1 MTTTQTNAQASLQAL
16 LTRLWEEVLETPVKA
31 DDNFFML
38 GGNSIKAVRVM
49 NRLQEEMHAIFHPAS
64 LFDAPTVEQL
74 TRYCIT
80 HYPAVF
86 DASQP
91 DIGNESVTDAQTAAA
106 REHLLYRGAAR
117 DLQVD
122 TAEPDNRP
130 AIFILSP
137 PRSGSTLLRVILA
150 GSKELFSPP
159 ELYLLSFNTLQQRRE
174 QFSGKLEFFREGLL
188 RALMELKPCSHTE
201 AANLMREYENQGMST
216 KAFFGLMQEW
226 ARQRRIV
233 DKTPGYAFNPTILQ
247 RAEAEFDNA
256 LFIHLVRH
264 PMATVSSFEE
274 IRADLVTGNPADELP
289 FTPRQ
294 KGELWWQISHQNIL
308 SFLQTVPAGRQFQL
322 RYEDLVTAPE
332 NNIRRLCDFLDITF
346 SSEMLNPYQEKQ
358 QRMTDGVTAVSKIMG
373 DQKFHTYTGIDAS
386 GADRWRDKYRE
397 DFLCETSWVLAE
409 SLGYER
415 ASFAADDE
423 EREEWE
429 I

>member
-31 DDNFFML
+31 DDNFFTL

-49 NRLQEEMHAIFHPAS
+49 NRLQEEMDAIFHPAS

-74 TRYCIT
+74 SRYCIT

-91 DIGNESVTDAQTAAA
+91 GISNESVTDAQIAAA
-106 REHLLYRGAAR
+106 REHLLYRSAAR

-122 TAEPDNRP
+122 TTQPHNRP

-150 GSKELFSPP
+150 GSPELFSPP
-159 ELYLLSFNTLQQRRE
+159 ELYLLSFNTLRQRNE

-201 AANLMREYENQGMST
+201 AADLMQELEKQDMST
-216 KAFFGLMQEW
+216 KAFYGLMQEW
-226 ARQRRIV
+226 AGQRRIV
-233 DKTPGYAFNPTILQ
+233 DKTPSYAFNPTILQ
-247 RAEAEFDNA
+247 RAETEFDNA

-289 FTPRQ
+289 LTPRQ

-308 SFLQTVPAGRQFQL
+308 SFLQTVPAGRRFQL
-322 RYEDLVTAPE
+322 RYEDLVTTPE
-332 NNIRRLCDFLDITF
+332 HQVRGLCEFLNIDF
-346 SSEMLNPYQEKQ
+346 SPAMLNPYQEKQ
-358 QRMTDGVTAVSKIMG
+358 QRMTDGVTEASKILG
-373 DQKFHTYTGIDAS
+373 DQKFHTYQGIDAN
-386 GADRWRDKYRE
+386 AAERWRDKYHE
-397 DFLCETSWVLAE
+397 DFLCETSWALAE

-415 ASFAADDE
+415 ESFATGDE